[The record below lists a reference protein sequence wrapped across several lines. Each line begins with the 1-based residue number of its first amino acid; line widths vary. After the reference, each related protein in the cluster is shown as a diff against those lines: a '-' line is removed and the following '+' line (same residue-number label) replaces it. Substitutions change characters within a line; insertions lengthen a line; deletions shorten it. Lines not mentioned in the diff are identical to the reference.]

1 MRPLLRAIAGFA
13 AYLGLVLLPL
23 ATALS
28 SLGPGTQPFASR
40 LGVACGYIAL
50 AMLALEF
57 ALVTRS
63 RAVVQPFG
71 IDALQ
76 GFHRRLGIAGAGFAL
91 AHPLLLLAGGMPV
104 AWLDPVGGPDAMRP
118 GIVALGLLAVL
129 LATTWWRRRL
139 RLSYE
144 AWLRI
149 HRWTAL
155 GLLAGALAHAFALD
169 AGHDGALR
177 IAWTGYALLVLALLV
192 RHRLLAPWRASR
204 RPWQVVA
211 QRRER
216 ADTCTL
222 VLEPAGHRGLDF
234 EPGQFAWLLTG
245 RSAFGALQH
254 PVTISSSAEQDAR
267 RRLEFTIKALG
278 DWSRERVPQLV
289 PGTRLWIDG
298 PYGSFTPEREP
309 ALGLVLVAGGV
320 GITPMRSILLTMR
333 DRGDRR
339 PVLLIHAASTFD
351 RLTFREEIEAL
362 RAELA
367 LRVVHVLEQPPEGWT
382 GERGYIDAALL
393 QRHLPAGVAHWQ
405 CFVCGPPA
413 MLDAME
419 RLLPACGVPADRI
432 HTERF
437 AMV

>member
-1 MRPLLRAIAGFA
+1 MRLLLRALAWFGS
-13 AYLGLVLLPL
+13 YLVLVLLPL
-23 ATALS
+23 ATALWT
-28 SLGPGTQPFASR
+28 LGPSERAFGFR

-50 AMLALEF
+50 AMLVLEF
-57 ALVTRS
+57 ALVTRW

-76 GFHRRLGIAGAGFAL
+76 GFHRRLGVAATGFAV
-91 AHPLLLLAGGMPV
+91 AHPLLLLGGGMPA
-104 AWLDPVGGPDAMRP
+104 AWLDPLGAPPAMRA
-118 GIVALGLLAVL
+118 GSIALLLLGVL
-129 LATTWWRRRL
+129 LLTTVARRRL

-144 AWLRI
+144 AWLRV

-155 GLLAGALAHAFALD
+155 GLLGGALAHAFALGD
-169 AGHDGALR
+169 AAAPALR
-177 IAWTGYALLVLALLV
+177 VLWTAYALLVLALLL
-192 RHRLLAPWRASR
+192 RHRLLAPWRAAR
-204 RPWQVVA
+204 RPWQVVEL
-211 QRRER
+211 RSER
-216 ADTCTL
+216 ADTRTL
-222 VLEPAGHRGLDF
+222 VVEPVGHRGIDF

-245 RSAFGALQH
+245 RSPFAALQH
-254 PVTISSSAEQDAR
+254 PITISSSAEQDAS

-278 DWSRERVPQLV
+278 DWSRERVPALL

-298 PYGSFTPEREP
+298 PHGSFTPEREP

-320 GITPMRSILLTMR
+320 GITPMRAILLTMR

-339 PVLLIHAASTFD
+339 PVLLVHAASTFD
-351 RLTFREEIEAL
+351 RLTFREELEAL
-362 RAELA
+362 RATLA
-367 LRVVHVLEQPPEGWT
+367 LTVVPVLEQPPPDWT

-393 QRHLPAGVAHWQ
+393 RRHLPPGVGHWQ

-419 RLLPACGVPADRI
+419 RLLPACGLPADRV

>member
-1 MRPLLRAIAGFA
+1 MRLLLRAIAWFG
-13 AYLGLVLLPL
+13 AYVALVLLPL
-23 ATALS
+23 ATALWT
-28 SLGPGTQPFASR
+28 LGPSERPFGFR

-50 AMLALEF
+50 AMLVLEF

-63 RAVVQPFG
+63 RTVVQPFG

-76 GFHRRLGIAGAGFAL
+76 GFHRRLGLAGVGFAL
-91 AHPLLLLAGGMPV
+91 AHPVLLLAGGMPA
-104 AWLDPVGGPDAMRP
+104 AWLDPVGGPPAMRA
-118 GIVALGLLAVL
+118 GSIALLLLAVL
-129 LATTWWRRRL
+129 LLTTFARRRL

-155 GLLAGALAHAFALD
+155 GLLAGALAHAFALGGG
-169 AGHDGALR
+169 AGTALR
-177 IAWTGYALLVLALLV
+177 ALWTAYALLVLGLLL
-192 RHRLLAPWRASR
+192 RHRLLAPWRAAR
-204 RPWQVVA
+204 RPWRVVA
-211 QRRER
+211 LRSER
-216 ADTCTL
+216 ADTRT
-222 VLEPAGHRGLDF
+222 VVVEPVGHDGIEF

-245 RSAFGALQH
+245 GSPFAALQH
-254 PVTISSSAEQDAR
+254 PITISSSAELDAS

-278 DWSRERVPQLV
+278 DWSRERVPRLA

-298 PYGSFTPEREP
+298 PHGSFTPEREP

-320 GITPMRSILLTMR
+320 GITPMRSILLTMS

-362 RAELA
+362 RAVLA
-367 LRVVHVLEQPPEGWT
+367 LTVVPVLEQPPPDWT
-382 GERGYIDAALL
+382 GERGYIDAGLL
-393 QRHLPAGVAHWQ
+393 HRHLPPGVAYWQ

-419 RLLPACGVPADRI
+419 RLLPACGVPAERV

-437 AMV
+437 AVV